1 MAEKS
6 AVEQLGLRTAPFDAR
21 FPNQNQTKNC
31 WQNFIDHQRCIKN
44 RGEDYEPCQYFKK
57 NFKSLCPVAWVFIF
71 WYLDKS
77 SFNMK
82 RLIVYWQYTERRSG
96 WVGFCFF
103 RKFSITVISIILIFL
118 GWKVERSAG
127 KWNFCWKNLNNNFS
141 LFKLVENHL
150 YIL

>member
-71 WYLDKS
+71 
-77 SFNMK
+77 
-82 RLIVYWQYTERRSG
+82 
-96 WVGFCFF
+96 
-103 RKFSITVISIILIFL
+103 
-118 GWKVERSAG
+118 
-127 KWNFCWKNLNNNFS
+127 
-141 LFKLVENHL
+141 
-150 YIL
+150 